1 VIIYQGKPQTNYTIL
16 RIDAGNKMYE
26 FFMKKALEEAQKAFH
41 EDEVPVGAVIVRN
54 GEIISAAHNC
64 RELLKDATAHA
75 EMLAIRK
82 ACEALGGWRLLDCD
96 MYVTLEPCAM
106 CSGAILQARI
116 ERLYIGAMDPKGGAA
131 GSILNLFE
139 KYHFNHN
146 TEVISGIMEA
156 ECSQI
161 LKDFFK
167 RKR

>member
-1 VIIYQGKPQTNYTIL
+1 MD
-16 RIDAGNKMYE
+16 IDSDNAMNE
-26 FFMKKALEEAQKAFH
+26 FFMKKALEEARKAF
-41 EDEVPVGAVIVRN
+41 EKDEVPVGAIIVRN
-54 GEIISAAHNC
+54 GEIIAAAHNC
-64 RELLKDATAHA
+64 RELSKDATAHA
-75 EMLAIRK
+75 EMLAIRE
-82 ACEALGGWRLLDCD
+82 ACETLGGWRLLDCD
-96 MYVTLEPCAM
+96 MYVTLEPCSM

-139 KYHFNHN
+139 GYHFNHE
-146 TEVISGIMEA
+146 TEVVKGILEA

>member
-1 VIIYQGKPQTNYTIL
+1 
-16 RIDAGNKMYE
+16 
-26 FFMKKALEEAQKAFH
+26 MKKALEEAQKAF
-41 EDEVPVGAVIVRN
+41 EKDEVPVGAVIVRN
-54 GEIISAAHNC
+54 DEIIAAAHNS
-64 RELLKDATAHA
+64 RELSRDATAHA
-75 EMLAIRK
+75 EMLVIK
-82 ACEALGGWRLLDCD
+82 EACETLGGWRLLDCD

-131 GSILNLFE
+131 GSVLNLFE
-139 KYHFNHN
+139 DYHFNHK
-146 TEVISGIMEA
+146 TGVIKGILED